1 MQCFVEEEK
10 NPIRLEGL
18 YSKSACKFTP
28 ELLVEQQTV
37 SDLLIRQAVSLATID
52 KRVGFV

>member
-28 ELLVEQQTV
+28 ELLVEQQIF